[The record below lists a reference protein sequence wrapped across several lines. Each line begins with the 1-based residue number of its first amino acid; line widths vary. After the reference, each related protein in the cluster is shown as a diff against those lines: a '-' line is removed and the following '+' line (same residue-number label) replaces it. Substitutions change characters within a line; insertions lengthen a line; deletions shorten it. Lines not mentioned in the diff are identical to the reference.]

1 MSKNLA
7 QKKELQN
14 NINNEF
20 VLFVQYYDYTTS
32 ELAQLKTNIK
42 KHNLVFKVVKSSQ
55 LQKLLELT
63 QYSALSSTFNGPIS
77 IIYSNSDS
85 SVENIQECLK
95 FIKGLDKIE
104 IISAIYEERILFPS
118 TINKFTEYPSQKELL
133 AESLSFLQMVS
144 GQNIAQILDN
154 TLALPVQ
161 TVENVPNS
169 LSSLLNQKAAQ
180 A

>member
-1 MSKNLA
+1 M
-7 QKKELQN
+7 
-14 NINNEF
+14 
-20 VLFVQYYDYTTS
+20 
-32 ELAQLKTNIK
+32 
-42 KHNLVFKVVKSSQ
+42 
-55 LQKLLELT
+55 
-63 QYSALSSTFNGPIS
+63 
-77 IIYSNSDS
+77 
-85 SVENIQECLK
+85 
-95 FIKGLDKIE
+95 
-104 IISAIYEERILFPS
+104 
-118 TINKFTEYPSQKELL
+118 L